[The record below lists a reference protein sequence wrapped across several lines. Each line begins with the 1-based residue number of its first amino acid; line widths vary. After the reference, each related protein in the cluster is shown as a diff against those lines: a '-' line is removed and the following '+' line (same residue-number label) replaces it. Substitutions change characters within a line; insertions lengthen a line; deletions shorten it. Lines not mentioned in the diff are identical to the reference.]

1 MARSLCDSGSIAHSH
16 APIIRKSRGKTTSAT
31 RATTSLRSRQRPL
44 GLQVLVEPHA
54 VPSTSQQHCCKP
66 PWADSLIT
74 SERTPRTVRDVW
86 IVAARTVFGWAKHR
100 KLIAGNPFTD
110 VKVSVPRSQ
119 GKRET
124 KAFRKDEF
132 TTILKAAA
140 SVSDTTRAGASA
152 RRWVP

>member
-1 MARSLCDSGSIAHSH
+1 MKKPA
-16 APIIRKSRGKTTSAT
+16 
-31 RATTSLRSRQRPL
+31 RATVDRWRGVFLQFAEDFGDRSPGALTTDEAQ
-44 GLQVLVEPHA
+44 E
-54 VPSTSQQHCCKP
+54 
-66 PWADSLIT
+66 WADSLIT